1 MLKQRIITASILAT
15 AVISA
20 VLMLPSDYFSLLIAI
35 IVLIGAWE
43 WMNLI
48 DLTSPAKRGVF
59 IGTLIFAMLFIHL
72 WTYILEALVPTM
84 DYLAE
89 KYKFVMED
97 IRKQSGILEWL
108 VIPAVL
114 FWLLVMLLIRKAP
127 QDMLTLQL
135 RMRYKA
141 LIGWGILLA
150 SWMFLSRL
158 HLFYGREMTLYF
170 LVLIW
175 IADIAAYFS
184 GKRWGKTKLAPD
196 ISPGKTV
203 EGVYGALV
211 SSAVFA
217 FIWHIVQ
224 GALSIN
230 KTAYFSGN
238 KIILM
243 SAGDFILL
251 SVLTVLISVYGDLFF
266 SLVKRQ
272 RGVKDSSNLLPGH
285 GGVLDRVDSLIAA
298 IPFFYAGIFMIFY
311 WIIPN
316 E

>member
-1 MLKQRIITASILAT
+1 MLKQRIITAAILAT
-15 AVISA
+15 MIVSA
-20 VLMLPSDYFSLLIAI
+20 VFMLPSDYFSLLIAI

-43 WMNLI
+43 WLNLCDI
-48 DLTSPAKRGVF
+48 GSPVKRTAF

-72 WTYILEALVPTM
+72 WTYILEALVPTF

-89 KYKFVMED
+89 KYKFQMED
-97 IRKQSGILEWL
+97 IRKQSGLLEWL

-127 QDMLTLQL
+127 LEMLGLQL

-158 HLFYGREMTLYF
+158 RLFYGSELTLYF
-170 LVLIW
+170 LLLIW
-175 IADIAAYFS
+175 TADIAAYFS
-184 GKRWGKTKLAPD
+184 GKRWGKTKLAPE

-211 SSAVFA
+211 SSAVCA
-217 FIWHIVQ
+217 VILCI
-224 GALSIN
+224 ALSIVYG
-230 KTAYFSGN
+230 KPVTF
-238 KIILM
+238 M
-243 SAGDFILL
+243 VAGDLILL
-251 SVLTVLISVYGDLFF
+251 SVITVQISVYGDLFF

-272 RGVKDSSNLLPGH
+272 RGVKDSGNLLPGH

-298 IPFFYAGIFMIFY
+298 APIFYAGIYLIYMVLLA
-311 WIIPN
+311 PA

>member
-1 MLKQRIITASILAT
+1 MLKQRIITAAILAT
-15 AVISA
+15 VVVSA
-20 VLMLPSDYFSLLIAI
+20 VLMLPSDYFSLLIAM

-43 WMNLI
+43 WLNLI
-48 DLTSPAKRGVF
+48 DITSSAKRGIF
-59 IGTLIFAMLFIHL
+59 MGTLVFAMLFIHL

-89 KYKFVMED
+89 TYKFQIED

-114 FWLLVMLLIRKAP
+114 FWLLVMMLIRQTP
-127 QDMLTLQL
+127 QQLLSLQL
-135 RMRYKA
+135 RSRYKA
-141 LIGWGILLA
+141 LIGWCVLLA

-158 HLFYGREMTLYF
+158 RTFYGSEMALYL

-175 IADIAAYFS
+175 TADIAAYFS
-184 GKRWGKTKLAPD
+184 GKKWGKNKLAPD

-211 SSAVFA
+211 SAAVCA
-217 FIWHIVQ
+217 IILCI
-224 GALSIN
+224 GLSIVYG
-230 KTAYFSGN
+230 KPVT
-238 KIILM
+238 LM
-243 SAGDFILL
+243 VASDLILL
-251 SVLTVLISVYGDLFF
+251 SVITVQISVYGDLFF

-272 RGVKDSSNLLPGH
+272 RGVKDSGNLLPGH
-285 GGVLDRVDSLIAA
+285 GGVLDRIDSLIAA
-298 IPFFYAGIFMIFY
+298 APVFYAGIYLIYMILLA
-311 WIIPN
+311 PG

>member
-15 AVISA
+15 AVIAA

-59 IGTLIFAMLFIHL
+59 IGTLVFAMLFIHL

-108 VIPAVL
+108 VVPAVL
-114 FWLLVMLLIRKAP
+114 FWLLVMMLIRKTP
-127 QDMLTLQL
+127 QQMLTLQL

-141 LIGWGILLA
+141 LIGWGVLFA

-158 HLFYGREMTLYF
+158 RAFYGSEMTLYF

-175 IADIAAYFS
+175 AADIAAYFS
-184 GKRWGKTKLAPD
+184 GKKWGKTKLSPE

-203 EGVYGALV
+203 QGVYGALV
-211 SSAVFA
+211 SAAVLA
-217 FIWHIVQ
+217 IVLCII
-224 GALSIN
+224 LSI
-230 KTAYFSGN
+230 AYGKPVTF
-238 KIILM
+238 M
-243 SAGDFILL
+243 VAGDLILL
-251 SVLTVLISVYGDLFF
+251 SIITVQISVYGDLFF

-272 RGVKDSSNLLPGH
+272 RGVKDSGNLLPGH
-285 GGVLDRVDSLIAA
+285 GGVLDRIDSLIAA
-298 IPFFYAGIFMIFY
+298 APIFYAGIYLIYMVLLA
-311 WIIPN
+311 PA

>member
-1 MLKQRIITASILAT
+1 MLKQRIITAAILAT
-15 AVISA
+15 VIVSA

-43 WMNLI
+43 WLNLI
-48 DLTSPAKRGVF
+48 DISSPTKRAAF

-72 WTYILEALVPTM
+72 WTYILEALVPVM
-84 DYLAE
+84 DNLAE
-89 KYKFVMED
+89 KYKFQIAD
-97 IRKQSGILEWL
+97 IRNQSGLLEWL

-114 FWLLVMLLIRKAP
+114 FWLTIMLLIRKAP
-127 QDMLTLQL
+127 QEMLSLQL
-135 RMRYKA
+135 RLRYKA
-141 LIGWGILLA
+141 LIGWCVLLA
-150 SWMFLSRL
+150 GWMFLSRL
-158 HLFYGREMTLYF
+158 RLFYGSEMTLYF
-170 LVLIW
+170 LLLIW

-184 GKRWGKTKLAPD
+184 GKKWGKTKLAPD

-211 SSAVFA
+211 SSAVYA
-217 FIWHIVQ
+217 IIWHIYFN
-224 GALSIN
+224 IN

-243 SAGDFILL
+243 SVGDFILL

-298 IPFFYAGIFMIFY
+298 IPFFYAGIFMIYY

>member
-1 MLKQRIITASILAT
+1 MLKQRIITAAILAT
-15 AVISA
+15 VIVSA

-43 WMNLI
+43 WLNLI
-48 DLTSPAKRGVF
+48 DINSPAKRAVF

-72 WTYILEALVPTM
+72 WTYLLEALVPVM
-84 DYLAE
+84 DNLAT
-89 KYKFVMED
+89 KYKFEMED

-127 QDMLTLQL
+127 LEMLTLQL
-135 RMRYKA
+135 RLRYKS

-158 HLFYGREMTLYF
+158 RSFYGSELTLYF
-170 LVLIW
+170 LLLIW

-184 GKRWGKTKLAPD
+184 GKKWGKTKLAPD

-203 EGVYGALV
+203 EGVYGALA
-211 SSAVFA
+211 SSAVCA
-217 FIWHIVQ
+217 IILCI
-224 GALSIN
+224 ALSIIYG
-230 KTAYFSGN
+230 KPITV
-238 KIILM
+238 M
-243 SAGDFILL
+243 VAGDLILL
-251 SVLTVLISVYGDLFF
+251 SIITVQISVYGDLFF

-272 RGVKDSSNLLPGH
+272 RGVKDSGNLLPGH
-285 GGVLDRVDSLIAA
+285 GGVLDRIDSLIAA
-298 IPFFYAGIFMIFY
+298 APIFYAGIYLIYMVLLA
-311 WIIPN
+311 PAQ
-316 E
+316 

>member
-1 MLKQRIITASILAT
+1 MLKQRIITATILASV
-15 AVISA
+15 VISA
-20 VLMLPSDYFSLLIAI
+20 VLMLPADYFSLLIAI

-43 WMNLI
+43 WINLI
-48 DLTSPAKRGVF
+48 EITSPVKQGVF

-89 KYKFVMED
+89 KYNFVMED

-114 FWLLVMLLIRKAP
+114 FWVTIMLLIRRAP
-127 QDMLTLQL
+127 QEMLNLQL

-141 LIGWGILLA
+141 FIGWFVLIA
-150 SWMFLSRL
+150 AWMFLSRL
-158 HLFYGREMTLYF
+158 RAFYGSEMTLYL

-175 IADIAAYFS
+175 VADIAAYFS
-184 GKRWGKTKLAPD
+184 GKRWGKNKLAPD

-203 EGVYGALV
+203 EGVKGALV
-211 SSAVFA
+211 SAA
-217 FIWHIVQ
+217 LCAIILCII
-224 GALSIN
+224 LSIVYG
-230 KTAYFSGN
+230 KPVTF
-238 KIILM
+238 IV
-243 SAGDFILL
+243 AGDLILL
-251 SVLTVLISVYGDLFF
+251 SIITVQISVYGDLFF

-272 RGVKDSSNLLPGH
+272 RGVKDSGSLLPGH

-298 IPFFYAGIFMIFY
+298 IPIFYAGIYLIYMILLA
-311 WIIPN
+311 PA